1 MPFVALHPE
10 AGRIDA
16 TQPELGAGLQWG
28 QVYKVSPRV
37 FLSCPECGW
46 GVHAKHSPSRVRFF
60 CHDRGRPPECSLA
73 NESWEHHMLKLEM
86 AGAIREAGW
95 FAELEVAAD
104 DGSWRAD
111 VMASSPDGERRMAW
125 EAQLSPITVEDI
137 QARTERYMAEG
148 IAVCWV
154 SPHKQ
159 PSVWLGSVPSV
170 RVRVPEEADEPWV
183 VDDGLGGFAEG
194 TWSFQEAELTRFVQW
209 VVRGQLRPCRSLPK
223 HREVLR
229 LVGGEHHWF
238 VRDLWWTSRQSAEA
252 QSLYEWERERREEA
266 ARQREARRQELE
278 NASRERRRVWLA
290 SPAGQKAQKRRQ
302 EILAQ
307 KETQKRERKMASRRP
322 SAQRDVEAAR
332 QRALR
337 DEEVARHRAEVRERR
352 GREFARQQELEAQ
365 RRAALQEL
373 ESRAQSTAEAWWAL
387 LSRTGVERLFRA
399 VFDAA
404 RRREG
409 LEVRIP
415 QGGGVAAS
423 FAYGV
428 PVHASNGLYGIV
440 RPCPE
445 LVPLSPQLVFQ
456 RVFALNAREAQEL
469 QASGLRATHITH
481 LSLADLE

>member
-37 FLSCPECGW
+37 FLSCPECGC

-86 AGAIREAGW
+86 AGAIRAAGW

-137 QARTERYMAEG
+137 QARTERYMAEDV
-148 IAVCWV
+148 AVCWV

-194 TWSFQEAELTRFVQW
+194 AWSFQEAELTRFVQW

-229 LVGGEHHWF
+229 LVGGERHWF

-252 QSLYEWERERREEA
+252 QSSYEWERERREEA

-278 NASRERRRVWLA
+278 NASRERRKVWLA
-290 SPAGQKAQKRRQ
+290 SPAGQKAQKRRR

-307 KETQKRERKMASRRP
+307 KEAQKRERKMTPRRLP
-322 SAQRDVEAAR
+322 AQRDAETAR

-337 DEEVARHRAEVRERR
+337 EEEVARCRAEDRERR
-352 GREFARQQELEAQ
+352 AREFARQQELEAQ

-373 ESRAQSTAEAWWAL
+373 ESRAHSTAEAWWAL

-404 RRREG
+404 RGREG

-415 QGGGVAAS
+415 KGGGVAAS

-469 QASGLRATHITH
+469 QAAGLRATHITH